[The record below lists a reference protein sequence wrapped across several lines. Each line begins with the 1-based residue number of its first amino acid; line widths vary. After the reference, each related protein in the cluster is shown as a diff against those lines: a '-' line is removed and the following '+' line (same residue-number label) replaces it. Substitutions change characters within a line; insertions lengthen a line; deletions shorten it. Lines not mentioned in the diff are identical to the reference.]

1 MLFGKLPGYIRQY
14 FSLKRRCLRLS
25 PVWPSFQFHPAA
37 PPAFLQASYATVFQ
51 SRRRP
56 PVSTVPAS
64 FPLFLEIRPP
74 DGFPAPQT
82 GPRSRNPSF
91 PDGCCRRTPGSH
103 DRPPESPP
111 PAPSPA
117 RNLGWLPPRTCR
129 SVSSYQYAGHIH
141 PECPA
146 APVPP
151 APSDV
156 PQALSEMLLYSCCS
170 PSFRYFPTCC

>member
-1 MLFGKLPGYIRQY
+1 MLFGKLPGYIRLR
-14 FSLKRRCLRLS
+14 FSLKLHRLRLS
-25 PVWPSFQFHPAA
+25 PVRPGFRFPPAA
-37 PPAFLQASYATVFQ
+37 PLAFPQASYGTVSQ

-64 FPLFLEIRPP
+64 FPPFSEIRPP
-74 DGFPAPQT
+74 DGCPAPQT
-82 GPRSRNPSF
+82 GPRSRNPSLHG
-91 PDGCCRRTPGSH
+91 GCCRRTPGSH
-103 DRPPESPP
+103 GRPPESPP
-111 PAPSPA
+111 PVPSPA
-117 RNLGWLPPRTCR
+117 RNRRWPPPRTCR

-141 PECPA
+141 PEYPA